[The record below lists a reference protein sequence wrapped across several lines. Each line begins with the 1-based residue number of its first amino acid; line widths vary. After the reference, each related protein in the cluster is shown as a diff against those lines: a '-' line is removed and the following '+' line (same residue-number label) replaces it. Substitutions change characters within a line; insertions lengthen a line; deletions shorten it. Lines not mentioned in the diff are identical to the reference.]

1 MPERV
6 SHTTEPCSATIDL
19 QNKEQILS
27 CIEQILSDEY
37 HVIDKK
43 RRKHY
48 EDLRL
53 AIENNTLRA
62 TLSLDAQTKQMSC
75 IYTARINGEEVDI
88 FSCTWLL
95 QDKKWW
101 PFGAYAF
108 NDLEAVFGDCRNH
121 LDWLFS
127 CLSSWR
133 RYPTAIP
140 RESILRQ
147 LQWAIQSGC
156 IYALYDNLILR
167 THIHGYHSW
176 HEQVIASTVSEL
188 RDLFNKQPSLEGA
201 YQWWW
206 SWYYKYGVQET
217 WPYRRAVEN
226 EQLLAEQVQH
236 VINPHVV
243 SLWCGTND
251 ELEKKIVQA
260 TLRRH
265 ELLISLSPV
274 FLTVCVDLVL
284 RLCNQSTAG
293 IEKFYWLSGLI
304 TIALAKILPHV
315 TKKWTYMWIDTDATS
330 TAYIRQKLQESQQR
344 REVFSLTKD
353 LFSFLAG
360 DNDDIDIPWPKT
372 FSIPWGTFGNFD
384 VSERNRL
391 AKLLNKNM
399 DVWDNVYIPYF
410 VQAADAVKKK
420 QHTDLYDNP
429 YGNVW
434 VTEYLHALWFPV
446 GSFVLETRYVTE
458 EKMPFSSA
466 IQIVLC
472 VKQDVLLSWKT
483 SKRLYK
489 AWSEEIIHSSLRTSS
504 TNILNDFPPHFVIQ
518 KEVVSEDGLQ
528 WAVVLKKVR

>member
-6 SHTTEPCSATIDL
+6 FRTTESCNATIDL

-27 CIEQILSDEY
+27 CIEKILSDE
-37 HVIDKK
+37 HDTMDEK
-43 RRKHY
+43 RRTHY

-53 AIENNTLRA
+53 AIENNTLHA
-62 TLSLDAQTKQMSC
+62 TLSLDAQTKKLSC
-75 IYTARINGEEVDI
+75 IYTARIDGEEVDI

-101 PFGAYAF
+101 PFGGYAF
-108 NDLEAVFGDCRNH
+108 DNLEAVFGDCRNGF
-121 LDWLFS
+121 DGVFS
-127 CLSSWR
+127 YIPSWR
-133 RYPTAIP
+133 RYPSAIP
-140 RESILRQ
+140 RESVFNH
-147 LQWAIQSGC
+147 LQWMLKSGC
-156 IYALYDNLILR
+156 MYALYDNEAMREYI
-167 THIHGYHSW
+167 TAQNHGN
-176 HEQVIASTVSEL
+176 EQVIASTAKQL

-217 WPYRRAVEN
+217 WPYKRTVEN

-251 ELEKKIVQA
+251 ELEKKIVHA

-274 FLTVCVDLVL
+274 FLTACVDLVL

-293 IEKFYWLSGLI
+293 IEKFYWLSGLV
-304 TIALAKILPHV
+304 TIALARILPHV

-360 DNDDIDIPWPKT
+360 GKDDIGVPWPKT

-384 VSERNRL
+384 ASERNRL

-410 VQAADAVKKK
+410 VQAADAVQKK

-434 VTEYLHALWFPV
+434 VTEYMHTLWFPV

-472 VKQDVLLSWKT
+472 MKQDVLLSWENS
-483 SKRLYK
+483 SKLYK
-489 AWSEEIIHSSLRTSS
+489 AGSEEIIHSSLRTSS
-504 TNILNDFPPHFVIQ
+504 TNILNDFPPNFVIQ
-518 KEVVSEDGLQ
+518 KEVISEDGLQ